1 MYMEAIVVL
10 TYAGLPLSPQPVPI
24 FTCGIGETLYFEAYS
39 IFPKNKMQCS
49 NARDQNWTA

>member
-10 TYAGLPLSPQPVPI
+10 KYAGLPLSPQPVPI